1 MYSSHPHRQK
11 KSNRYRWLIFTPAA
25 LLALTTQVN
34 AQPQP
39 GLTYTVYDNRT
50 GQNNQ
55 YNAAPPL
62 PPITPVVDEG
72 TSPNIEY
79 AWGGGPILGSNVTED
94 VVVRWTGWLL
104 PPDPQ
109 TYYLCA
115 ASDDGF
121 KLILDSEV
129 VINDWY
135 DRGGGCGQT
144 ADVDFS
150 DGEPK
155 QLLAW
160 YYENGGGAHATLLHY
175 TGVGWLPVPE
185 EWFWTDTPETTTTT
199 TELVTTTTELVTT
212 TTELVTTTTESTT
225 TTTEPPTTTT
235 TTTVYIPPTTEAP
248 PPPTTTTTTVP
259 ETTTTLPPTTTI
271 PPSTTVEPS
280 TTTTHSS
287 TTTVRTT
294 VPPTTSVPETT
305 TTPPPTTATV
315 LSTTTE
321 PESTPP
327 PQVTLNSDTDSSQIA
342 QLLVSLE
349 PDQATEVF
357 AALEVEELDEE
368 QVAALVAAVQ
378 NAPTEIREAFEEEVD
393 IYKSGLDTY
402 IPVDS
407 KIPVSQRRTLIA
419 VTAGTVMTA
428 AAGASTRMRR

>member
-1 MYSSHPHRQK
+1 MGR
-11 KSNRYRWLIFTPAA
+11 RLRWLIFAPAA
-25 LLALTTQVN
+25 LLALTSTAKADVTN
-34 AQPQP
+34 

-62 PPITPVVDEG
+62 PPTTPVVDEG

-175 TGVGWLPVPE
+175 TEVGWLPVPE
-185 EWFWTDTPETTTTT
+185 EWFWTDTPVVATTSTVPTTTVPETTVPTTTTVPPT
-199 TELVTTTTELVTT
+199 SS
-212 TTELVTTTTESTT
+212 STT
-225 TTTEPPTTTT
+225 TTTEPQTTTT
-235 TTTVYIPPTTEAP
+235 QVVETTTTSSSTTTTEAP
-248 PPPTTTTTTVP
+248 PPTTTTTTTTVP
-259 ETTTTLPPTTTI
+259 ETTTTLPPTTTT

-294 VPPTTSVPETT
+294 VPPTTSAPETT
-305 TTPPPTTATV
+305 TTPPSTTAPV

-378 NAPTEIREAFEEEVD
+378 NAPTEIREAFEQEVD

-419 VTAGTVMTA
+419 VTAGTLMTA
-428 AAGASTRMRR
+428 AAGASTRIRR

>member
-1 MYSSHPHRQK
+1 MYSSHRQPK

-25 LLALTTQVN
+25 LLALTTQAN
-34 AQPQP
+34 AQPEP

-104 PPDPQ
+104 PPDQQ

-175 TGVGWLPVPE
+175 TEVGWLPVPE
-185 EWFWTDTPETTTTT
+185 EWFWTDTPTTTTSSTVPTTVPETTVPTTTTVPPTSSTTTTT
-199 TELVTTTTELVTT
+199 TEPQTTTTTSS
-212 TTELVTTTTESTT
+212 STT
-225 TTTEPPTTTT
+225 TT
-235 TTTVYIPPTTEAP
+235 TTEAP
-248 PPPTTTTTTVP
+248 PPATTTTTTVP

-305 TTPPPTTATV
+305 TTPPSTTTTV
-315 LSTTTE
+315 LSTTTI
-321 PESTPP
+321 PETAPP

>member
-1 MYSSHPHRQK
+1 MYSSHRQPK

-25 LLALTTQVN
+25 LLALTTQAN
-34 AQPQP
+34 AQPEP

-104 PPDPQ
+104 PPDQQ

-185 EWFWTDTPETTTTT
+185 EWFWTDTPVVTTTSTIAPTTVPETTVPTTTTVPPTSSTTTTT
-199 TELVTTTTELVTT
+199 TEPQTTTTTSS
-212 TTELVTTTTESTT
+212 STT
-225 TTTEPPTTTT
+225 TT
-235 TTTVYIPPTTEAP
+235 TTEAP
-248 PPPTTTTTTVP
+248 PPATTTTTTVP

-305 TTPPPTTATV
+305 TTPPSTTTTV
-315 LSTTTE
+315 LSTTTI
-321 PESTPP
+321 PETAPP

>member
-1 MYSSHPHRQK
+1 MYSSHRQPK

-25 LLALTTQVN
+25 LLALTTQAN
-34 AQPQP
+34 AQPEP

-104 PPDPQ
+104 PPDQQ

-185 EWFWTDTPETTTTT
+185 EWFWTDTPVVTTTSTIAPTTVPETTVPTTTTVPPTSSTTTTT
-199 TELVTTTTELVTT
+199 TEPQTTTTTSS
-212 TTELVTTTTESTT
+212 STT
-225 TTTEPPTTTT
+225 TT
-235 TTTVYIPPTTEAP
+235 TTEAP
-248 PPPTTTTTTVP
+248 PPATTTTTTVP

-305 TTPPPTTATV
+305 TIPPSTTAPV
-315 LSTTTE
+315 LSTTTI
-321 PESTPP
+321 PETAPP